1 MYKSD
6 HFNSL
11 SPLNQAH
18 FLERKADQC
27 LRKQKYEEA
36 ISYHQDACRIL
47 KNVLLTAKELEVP
60 GDVIESLQ
68 AQIQYHKKQDKLIVL
83 RKEQREA
90 IQRERDIKRSIHEP
104 FQDLI
109 NFSTTSIE
117 SYDSTDLVSNSSH
130 SLQDN
135 ILQDHLNKRD
145 EVIKSLGLLVRQQ
158 QTQILMLSTKLKEKD
173 EENQRL
179 KLSLKALVGAGNDDV
194 TDNGD
199 HSDTTTSG

>member
-36 ISYHQDACRIL
+36 ISYHQDAGRIL
-47 KNVLLTAKELEVP
+47 KNVLVTARELEVP
-60 GDVIESLQ
+60 EDVIESLQ
-68 AQIQYHKKQDKLIVL
+68 AQIRHHKKQDKLIVL

-135 ILQDHLNKRD
+135 ILQEHLNKRD

-158 QTQILMLSTKLKEKD
+158 QTQILILSTKLKEKD

-179 KLSLKALVGAGNDDV
+179 KISLKALSIG
-194 TDNGD
+194 NGD
-199 HSDTTTSG
+199 VIDNDGSDSTE

>member
-1 MYKSD
+1 MYW
-6 HFNSL
+6 
-11 SPLNQAH
+11 
-18 FLERKADQC
+18 
-27 LRKQKYEEA
+27 
-36 ISYHQDACRIL
+36 
-47 KNVLLTAKELEVP
+47 VTARELEVP

-68 AQIQYHKKQDKLIVL
+68 AQIRHHQKQDKLIVL
-83 RKEQREA
+83 RKEQRGA

-130 SLQDN
+130 SLNDN
-135 ILQDHLNKRD
+135 ILQEHLNKRD

-173 EENQRL
+173 EENQQLRM
-179 KLSLKALVGAGNDDV
+179 SLKALGGSGN
-194 TDNGD
+194 TNDNGD
-199 HSDTTTSG
+199 GEENNDEIR

>member
-36 ISYHQDACRIL
+36 ISYHQDAGRIL
-47 KNVLLTAKELEVP
+47 KNVLVTARELEVP

-68 AQIQYHKKQDKLIVL
+68 AQIRHHQKQDKLIVL

-130 SLQDN
+130 SLNDN
-135 ILQDHLNKRD
+135 ILQEHLNKRD

-173 EENQRL
+173 EENQQLRM
-179 KLSLKALVGAGNDDV
+179 SLKALGGSGN
-194 TDNGD
+194 TNDNGD
-199 HSDTTTSG
+199 GEENNDGTR